1 MQNIGHLILFLLIIG
16 LSCAKSPKMLET
28 HFSAH
33 ITVADSIDNTG
44 DYSGF
49 EFLVFNRQNLN
60 DPIDTLFFEKTD
72 TTGLLK
78 GIIPFKSPGAY
89 PAQLNRNGRNLATF
103 RFLLADKDTIT
114 LSAEL
119 PGLEQT
125 LNIDSREQRAMAI
138 YNRVDASFKR
148 VNRFIQAGKVPAE
161 KIPAEL
167 NIFADLFWQVF
178 EERKGTFAS
187 KLAFENVITLLQVVD
202 QNQMMAK
209 INNSFD
215 EEYAFAMAITLG
227 KKFVA
232 DSRGFEHTI
241 TYLDSVQNLSSNK
254 TIKAAF
260 EQAIIKLHLD
270 SLYINEAKQLLS
282 KYKRRYEDKEEHSIW
297 YENIYFELYELTPG
311 EPAPDFEFITTEGD
325 TVNNQSL
332 LGNPFILEFTL
343 LANKLYQQQY
353 DESIV
358 IYQLYNA
365 KGLNYFTIP
374 FDESVNTIIGFYEE
388 RDRFWALADPPSI
401 NYQTLIDD
409 FNLQFYPTWILID
422 ADGNMVRKYIGEE
435 FEGIIPGINETLI
448 TKKQ

>member
-1 MQNIGHLILFLLIIG
+1 MRNVQYLCILFMVICI
-16 LSCAKSPKMLET
+16 SCSRTPEMLET
-28 HFSAH
+28 HFSAQL
-33 ITVADSIDNTG
+33 TVADSIDNTG
-44 DYSGF
+44 DFSGF
-49 EFLVFNRQNLN
+49 EFLIYNRLNAN
-60 DPIDTLFFEKTD
+60 DPIDTLFFGETD

-78 GIIPFKSPGAY
+78 GVIPFQSPGAY
-89 PAQLNRNGRNLATF
+89 PAQLNRNGHNLATF
-103 RFLLADKDTIT
+103 RFLLADKDTIS

-125 LNIDSREQRAMAI
+125 LFIDSREQRAMKR

-148 VNRFIQAGKVPAE
+148 VNKFIQAGKIPADE
-161 KIPAEL
+161 IPAEL
-167 NIFADLFWQVF
+167 KKFANLYWQVF

-209 INNSFD
+209 INSSFD
-215 EEYAFAMAITLG
+215 EEYAFGMAITLG

-232 DSRGFEHTI
+232 DSRGFDHTI

-343 LANKLYQQQY
+343 MANKLYQQQY
-353 DESIV
+353 DESTV

-388 RDRFWALADPPSI
+388 RDRFWALANPPSI

-409 FNLQFYPTWILID
+409 FNLEFYPTRILID

-435 FEGIIPGINETLI
+435 FEGIIPGITETLI
-448 TKKQ
+448 TKE